1 MNAEKLRAH
10 AQSKGYS
17 VPKLAAAIGI
27 GKKAM
32 YFKLAGKTEFTQ
44 GNISRI
50 AQTLELGDDE
60 IIAVFFERK
69 VS

>member
-1 MNAEKLRAH
+1 MNAEKLRAL

-17 VPKLAAAIGI
+17 VPKLAQAIGL

-32 YFKLAGKTEFTQ
+32 YFKLAGKAQFTLD
-44 GNISRI
+44 NISRV
-50 AQTLELGDDE
+50 ADVLGLNDEE
-60 IIAVFFERK
+60 IIAVFFEKK